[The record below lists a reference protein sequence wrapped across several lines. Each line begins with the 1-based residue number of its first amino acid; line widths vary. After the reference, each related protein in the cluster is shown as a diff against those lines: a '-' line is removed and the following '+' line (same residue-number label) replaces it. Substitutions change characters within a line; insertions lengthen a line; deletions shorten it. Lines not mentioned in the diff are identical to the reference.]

1 MVNIYIPYKGGSA
14 MYESV
19 DFFQFQKRFATEP
32 RCRAYLLKQRWP
44 DGFICPRCHH
54 NYGYFIEGRASFQCQ
69 RCRYQASVTAG
80 TIFHKT
86 KTPLRKWF
94 WMIYFLS
101 QNKTGYSV
109 LALQKLLNIK
119 QYRTAWLMAH
129 KIRKAL
135 ADRDSQYKL
144 AGIIEMDD
152 AYFGERQVSGKR
164 GRGAEKKTKVIVSVK
179 LDDWG
184 ENPLFA
190 NMSVVEFLDKE
201 HVAEVVISKIEAGS
215 TVKTDGFRSY
225 NVLTEQALIHQKKI
239 VHSPENASK
248 YLPWVHI
255 LISNCKA
262 MLRGTHH
269 GVSTKH
275 LTRYLS
281 EFCYRFNRRFW
292 QKQLFERM
300 ITACLT
306 TNTITLAELNA

>member
-1 MVNIYIPYKGGSA
+1 
-14 MYESV
+14 MYQSM

-32 RCRAYLLKQRWP
+32 RCRAYLLKQRWSN
-44 DGFICPRCHH
+44 GFICPRCGHYH
-54 NYGYFIEGRASFQCQ
+54 GYFIEGRASFQCQ

-86 KTPLRKWF
+86 RTPLRKWF
-94 WMIYFLS
+94 WMIYLLS

-109 LALQKLLNIK
+109 LSLQKLLNIK
-119 QYRTAWLMAH
+119 HYRTAWLMAH

-135 ADRDSQYKL
+135 ADRDAQYKL
-144 AGIIEMDD
+144 GGLIEMDD

-164 GRGAEKKTKVIVSVK
+164 GRGAEKKAKVIVAVK

-184 ENPLFA
+184 ENPRFA
-190 NMSVVEFLDKE
+190 NMSIVEHIDKE
-201 HVAEVVISKIEAGS
+201 QVSEVATNKIEEGS
-215 TVKTDGFRSY
+215 TVKTDGFPSY
-225 NVLTEQALIHQKKI
+225 NILKEQGLFHQKQI
-239 VHSPENASK
+239 LQSPEDASK
-248 YLPWVHI
+248 FLPWVHI

-262 MLRGTHH
+262 VLRGTHH

-275 LTRYLS
+275 LTRYLA

-292 QKQLFERM
+292 TKQLFERM

-306 TNTITLAELNA
+306 TTTITLAELNA

>member
-1 MVNIYIPYKGGSA
+1 
-14 MYESV
+14 MYQSM
-19 DFFQFQKRFATEP
+19 DFFQFQKRFSTEP
-32 RCRAYLLKQRWP
+32 RCRNYLIKQRWP
-44 DGFICPRCHH
+44 DGFICPKCHH
-54 NYGYFIEGRASFQCQ
+54 QGGYFIERRASFQCQ

-86 KTPLRKWF
+86 KTALRKWF
-94 WMIYFLS
+94 WMIYLLS
-101 QNKTGYSV
+101 QSKNSYSV
-109 LALQKLLNIK
+109 LRLLNIK
-119 QYRTAWLMAH
+119 HYRTAWLMAH

-135 ADRDSQYKL
+135 ADRDAKYKL
-144 AGIIEMDD
+144 GGLIEMDD

-164 GRGAEKKTKVIVSVK
+164 GRGAEKKAKVIVSVK
-179 LDDWG
+179 VDEW

-190 NMSVVEFLDKE
+190 NMAVVEHVDKE
-201 HVAEVVISKIEAGS
+201 HVAEVATNKIEEGS
-215 TVKTDGFRSY
+215 TMKTDGFRSY
-225 NVLTEQALIHQKKI
+225 NVLKEQGLTHLKEILQN
-239 VHSPENASK
+239 PEDASK
-248 YLPWVHI
+248 FLPWVHI

-262 MLRGTHH
+262 VLRGTHH

-306 TNTITLAELNA
+306 TTTITLAELNA

>member
-1 MVNIYIPYKGGSA
+1 MYKS
-14 MYESV
+14 M

-32 RCRAYLLKQRWP
+32 RCHAYLMKQRWP

-54 NYGYFIEGRASFQCQ
+54 HRGYFLKNRLSFQCQ
-69 RCRYQASVTAG
+69 RCRYQASVTTG

-94 WMIYFLS
+94 WMIYLLS
-101 QNKTGYSV
+101 QNKNSCSV

-119 QYRTAWLMAH
+119 YYRTAWLMAH

-135 ADRDSQYKL
+135 AERDAKYKL
-144 AGIIEMDD
+144 GGLIEMDD
-152 AYFGERQVSGKR
+152 AYFGECRVSGKR
-164 GRGAEKKTKVIVSVK
+164 GRGAEKKAKVIVSVK

-184 ENPLFA
+184 EYPRFA
-190 NMSVVEFLDKE
+190 NMSVVEHLDKE
-201 HVAEVVISKIEAGS
+201 QVAGVATNQINEGS

-225 NVLTEQALIHQKKI
+225 HVLKEKGFIHQQKI
-239 VHSPENASK
+239 LQTPENASK

-262 MLRGTHH
+262 VLRGTHH
-269 GVSTKH
+269 GVSPKH
-275 LTRYLS
+275 LTSYLS

-292 QKQLFERM
+292 TKQLFERM

-306 TNTITLAELNA
+306 TSTITLAELNA